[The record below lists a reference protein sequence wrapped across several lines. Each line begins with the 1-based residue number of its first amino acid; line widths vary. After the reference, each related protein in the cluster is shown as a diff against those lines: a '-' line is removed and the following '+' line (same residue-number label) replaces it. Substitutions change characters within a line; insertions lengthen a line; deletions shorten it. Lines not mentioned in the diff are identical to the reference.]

1 MYRGFRGLTF
11 FSRVGKGLYLLS
23 TIEMYHKQQFVSHL
37 SNFDT
42 RKACLS
48 LEIPSPP
55 IKFVKLKIGARRH
68 EANEWLTSSKIPQF
82 QGQVFSTADAHIA
95 YWCHNSKSSEC
106 RDLHTGLSSM
116 SPVSSPERGR
126 CVPNTSQTVRSR
138 WKRAFPS
145 WSVRFAYTA
154 CKHGLIDTH
163 MHVQWRYFFYFYF
176 FIVHRKRIHRAHI
189 RHNLIQSTHC
199 YVNTYHNGYT
209 IHVLP
214 NFLYIH
220 IYIHTY
226 IHTLMYR
233 HLHVSTYTYT
243 HIYIFK
249 PEVFFL
255 ANENI
260 VHKTRMQ
267 KIWFTFGLVIYIFYH
282 IF

>member
-1 MYRGFRGLTF
+1 MSLQCQPKWHRCIFA
-11 FSRVGKGLYLLS
+11 
-23 TIEMYHKQQFVSHL
+23 HL
-37 SNFDT
+37 IVN
-42 RKACLS
+42 ANLS
-48 LEIPSPP
+48 LIP
-55 IKFVKLKIGARRH
+55 
-68 EANEWLTSSKIPQF
+68 
-82 QGQVFSTADAHIA
+82 IA
-95 YWCHNSKSSEC
+95 SWKV
-106 RDLHTGLSSM
+106 
-116 SPVSSPERGR
+116 VSSLCMIGPTKLCIYANCPLVILKYSTNFAPSNISSCTRLWYSP
-126 CVPNTSQTVRSR
+126 CSVLR
-138 WKRAFPS
+138 WNIS
-145 WSVRFAYTA
+145 W
-154 CKHGLIDTH
+154 TH
-163 MHVQWRYFFYFYF
+163 RRPLLGKMLFFFLFF
-176 FIVHRKRIHRAHI
+176 FIVHRKRIRRAHI
-189 RHNLIQSTHC
+189 RHNLIQATHC

-249 PEVFFL
+249 PEVFFFL